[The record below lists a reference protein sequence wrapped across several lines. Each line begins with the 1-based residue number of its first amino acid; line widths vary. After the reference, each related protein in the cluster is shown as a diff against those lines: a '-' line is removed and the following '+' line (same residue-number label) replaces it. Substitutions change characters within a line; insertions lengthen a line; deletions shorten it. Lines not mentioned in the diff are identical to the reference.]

1 MEKRTQFPIAAL
13 LLPFLL
19 SGAAA
24 LSAQLCWLRQ
34 LTVTLGSSAAALN
47 IILITFMGGLAIGSR
62 LAERAC
68 KCTTR
73 YLLLYAGLEGGLALY
88 LICSPAIFSFTSA
101 LFIDFLPT
109 LGHETLA
116 AQMARVAV
124 TGLVLLPPTIAMG
137 MTAPVLITATVRQF
151 RQAASYTGLL
161 YGVNTLGASLGA
173 IVTGTY
179 LILRFGITMS
189 LRMAAGMNM
198 LAASA
203 AILIVIVACR
213 PTGVIGLQPAAEGPA
228 KSGRDVKHTP
238 VLKYGLLAAGG
249 GFVGMGLEIIFAR
262 FLVFIIGS
270 SYYSHTIC
278 ITGFLLGIVAGSLL
292 VALVARRFELRESFL
307 PYLFIF
313 AGFSAAVSAVL
324 FFNHFPLAAQRY
336 LYMMG
341 IIDLHPLAIK
351 LTTALILVV
360 LPAMAS
366 GMILPLLVHLLIK
379 KTRNVSV
386 GSSRIFFYNTVGS
399 VVGVALVGYV
409 LIELLGVLNALFLI
423 TLLSFLL
430 ALYSMT
436 LSSPSRRI
444 PRILPFGIAILGI
457 LTTSG
462 LFLMTNDTPLV
473 VHSTVYTMLEDPELV
488 FYREDEGASV
498 SAVILPQEEKMMLL
512 INGLRAARLSRDT
525 GRGDLSLATDVA
537 MLSHSDPRTAFFAGL
552 GTGRNAGAAGLYPGV
567 KIDAL
572 EISDA
577 VISALPYFDEYT
589 YNVSKNDHIKVIL
602 GDARHFLQATGKR
615 YDLIVPDAYIS
626 ALTGT
631 AYLYNVEFFQLCA
644 RHLSPGGR
652 VVMQIDVNSGID
664 RTIAAGF
671 LIAFPYVEL
680 VRSPTLGSHYLV
692 ASNEE
697 ISFPSLPVAK
707 WYNHDEINKRIQLL
721 GFAESEKMSLRRFS
735 SNAELIEEFKG
746 AKASTDDHPIVD
758 YISAYWK

>member
-1 MEKRTQFPIAAL
+1 MERRTQFPIAAL

-68 KCTTR
+68 KYTSR
-73 YLLLYAGLEGGLALY
+73 YLLLYAALEGGLALY
-88 LICSPAIFSFTSA
+88 LICSPQIISFTSA
-101 LFIDFLPT
+101 LFIEFLPT
-109 LGHETLA
+109 LGHETLV
-116 AQMARVAV
+116 AQMARLAV
-124 TGLVLLPPTIAMG
+124 TGFILLPPTIAMG

-189 LRMAAGMNM
+189 LRMAAGMNL
-198 LAASA
+198 LAAST
-203 AILIVIVACR
+203 AILIVLVTCR
-213 PTGVIGLQPAAEGPA
+213 STGVIGLQLAAGEPA
-228 KSGRDVKHTP
+228 KSGRDVEHTR
-238 VLKYGLLAAGG
+238 VFKYGLLAAGG

-292 VALVARRFELRESFL
+292 VALVARRVKLRESFL
-307 PYLFIF
+307 PFLFIF

-324 FFNHFPLAAQRY
+324 FFKHFPLAAQRY
-336 LYMMG
+336 LCMEG
-341 IIDLHPLAIK
+341 IIGLHPLAIK
-351 LTTALILVV
+351 LVTALILVV

-379 KTRNVSV
+379 KSRNVSF

-399 VVGVALVGYV
+399 VLGVALVGYV
-409 LIELLGVLNALFLI
+409 LIELLGVLNALFLL

-436 LSSPSRRI
+436 LSSRSGITLRK
-444 PRILPFGIAILGI
+444 LSFGMAMLGI
-457 LTTSG
+457 MTTSG
-462 LFLMTNDTPLV
+462 LFLMTNNTPLV

-498 SAVILPQEEKMMLL
+498 SAVYLPQEDKMMLL

-525 GRGDLSLATDVA
+525 GRRDLSLATDVA
-537 MLSHSDPRTAFFAGL
+537 MLSHADPRTAFFAGL
-552 GTGRNAGAAGLYPGV
+552 GTGRNAGVAGLYPGV
-567 KIDAL
+567 EIDAV

-577 VISALPYFDEYT
+577 AISALPYFDEYT
-589 YNVSKNDHIKVIL
+589 YNVSKNDRIKVIL

-615 YDLIVPDAYIS
+615 YDLILPDAYIS

-652 VVMQIDVNSGID
+652 VVMQISLNSSID
-664 RTIAAGF
+664 QTIAAGF
-671 LIAFPYVEL
+671 LIAFPHVEL
-680 VRSPTLGSHYLV
+680 VRSPSTGSHYLV

-697 ISFPSLPVAK
+697 ISFPTLPVAK
-707 WYNHDEINKRIQLL
+707 WHNHAEINRRIQQL
-721 GFAESEKMSLRRFS
+721 GFAESDNLNLSRFS
-735 SNAELIEEFKG
+735 TKAELIEEFKG
-746 AKASTDDHPIVD
+746 VKASTDDHPIVD